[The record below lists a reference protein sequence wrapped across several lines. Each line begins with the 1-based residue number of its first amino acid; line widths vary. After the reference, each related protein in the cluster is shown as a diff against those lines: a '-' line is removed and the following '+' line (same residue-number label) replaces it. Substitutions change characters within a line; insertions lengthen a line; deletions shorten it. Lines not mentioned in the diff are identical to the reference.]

1 MIRALIAGLLLLFTA
16 MALAQSND
24 RVRLTLN
31 TSEADAVLTILDK
44 QAAGQA
50 VPDSDWQHLFAT
62 EPYVRLKKREA
73 QMKRPFTD
81 DDFRRFVLSST
92 LAARR
97 EEMKRTLAAWQKAD
111 LTASARRVLTYLP
124 ASAVIHAKIFPMIKP
139 VTNSFV
145 FETDTDPTIF
155 LYLDPTV
162 SSAKFENTV
171 AHELHHIGL
180 SSTGVSINDVTHG
193 LPENVKKAVRWMGGF
208 GEGEAML
215 AAAGGPDVDPHA
227 TSTPQEQATWEK
239 QMATFNPDLQALE
252 QFFDNIVDGKF
263 HSQDEMREAGFKFFG
278 SAQGPWY
285 TVGYRMAVMVEKRY
299 GRAALIECMLDPRK
313 LLRRYNMAARAW
325 NQSHPNDRLN
335 LWSADLLTKI
345 SAPPAPDEP
354 APELPKA
361 VAESQFPISRFELLL
376 R

>member
-1 MIRALIAGLLLLFTA
+1 MNCSRTLIVGLALLFTA
-16 MALAQSND
+16 TAFAQSGD

-31 TSEADAVLTILDK
+31 TSEADAVLLILDK
-44 QAAGQA
+44 QAAGKPI
-50 VPDSDWQHLFAT
+50 VDTDWQRLFAT
-62 EPYVRLKKREA
+62 EPYIRLKKRETE
-73 QMKRPFTD
+73 MKRTFTD
-81 DDFRRFVLSST
+81 DDFRRFVLSSA

-97 EEMKRTLAAWQKAD
+97 DELKRTLAAWQKAD
-111 LTASARRVLTYLP
+111 LTTSARRVLTYLP
-124 ASAVIHAKIFPMIKP
+124 ASAVIHAKVFPMIKP

-145 FETDTDPTIF
+145 FETSTDPTIF

-180 SSTGVSINDVTHG
+180 SSTGDSLDDVTRG
-193 LPENVKKAVRWMGGF
+193 LPEHVKEAIQWMGAF
-208 GEGEAML
+208 GEGEAVL

-227 TSTPQEQATWEK
+227 TSTAQERATWQK

-252 QFFDNIVDGKF
+252 MFFDNIVDGKF
-263 HSQDEMREAGFKFFG
+263 HSQDEIREAGFKFFG
-278 SAQGPWY
+278 AAQGPWY

-299 GRAALIECMLDPRK
+299 GRPALIECMLDPRK

-325 NQSHPNDRLN
+325 NQEHPNDKLN

-354 APELPKA
+354 LPELPKA
-361 VAESQFPISRFELLL
+361 MAMHF
-376 R
+376 